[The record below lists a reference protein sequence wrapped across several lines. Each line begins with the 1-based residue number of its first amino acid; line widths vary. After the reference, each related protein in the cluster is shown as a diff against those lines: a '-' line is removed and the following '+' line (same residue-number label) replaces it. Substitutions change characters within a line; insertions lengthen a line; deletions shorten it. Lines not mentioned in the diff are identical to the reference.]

1 MKKTYVLIIF
11 LLIMVFFF
19 IIIAFITSSG
29 KKTGNVP
36 IPTNNIVAPINT
48 GTAVPNS
55 IPTNI
60 PSDYPKNTTTI
71 SKLIENLPH
80 AGINFYLSYNYSDD
94 SFLLLLSSSKSA
106 SGEAELET
114 FLKQN
119 GVLDRSWLKNLTLSY
134 Q

>member
-1 MKKTYVLIIF
+1 MKKTYILIIF
-11 LLIMVFFF
+11 LLIMVFLF
-19 IIIAFITSSG
+19 IIIAFVASSG
-29 KKTGNVP
+29 KKTGNTP
-36 IPTNNIVAPINT
+36 IPRNSVVAPVNT

-60 PSDYPKNTTTI
+60 PSDYPQNTTTI

-80 AGINFYLSYNYSDD
+80 TGINFYLSYNYSDD
-94 SFLLLLSSSKSA
+94 SFLLLLNSAKSA

-119 GVLDRSWLKNLTLSY
+119 GILDRSWLKNLTLNY